1 MDEIDEV
8 GRSEIVV
15 FLKWLIFLY
24 FELLYMF
31 DIKINEI
38 NLI

>member
-1 MDEIDEV
+1 MDEV